1 MRGEEDV
8 GLGGMVVMTGVVEI
22 TTEAG
27 MGALSWSMLGLDGSS
42 EDAKKDA
49 EVKGR
54 EVINQK
60 PEPESGVCS
69 KNKVRQSHRQRNVL
83 CMETGWKCDARIK
96 E

>member
-42 EDAKKDA
+42 M
-49 EVKGR
+49 KGMESSESSR
-54 EVINQK
+54 LL
-60 PEPESGVCS
+60 EPDFCLESPS
-69 KNKVRQSHRQRNVL
+69 LLR
-83 CMETGWKCDARIK
+83 
-96 E
+96 